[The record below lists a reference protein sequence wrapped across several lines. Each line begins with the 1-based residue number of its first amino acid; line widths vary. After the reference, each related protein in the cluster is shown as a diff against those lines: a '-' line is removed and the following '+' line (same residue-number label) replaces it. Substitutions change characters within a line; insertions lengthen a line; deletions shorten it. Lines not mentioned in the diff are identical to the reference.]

1 MKKIIVILLF
11 IFSLTLVSCK
21 NDTNFDIVTTTYF
34 QYDIVSNIVK
44 DKLSIDVLT
53 KPGVDNHDFM
63 PSSTQMA
70 NIKNSKLFLFT
81 SYEVDSWLN
90 DNASQIAGKETI
102 VINLNDYN
110 DVNINDLHYWTDP
123 KLILNFINVVKDE
136 IVKID
141 PDNKDFYVENATNY
155 YNAINKVHL
164 SMESYFNSKDNVTIY
179 FAGHNAM
186 KYFEDR
192 YKITITALSNTNKPD
207 ADLTINQITSLLEVI
222 KENSVHFLFTEELKE
237 PKVATTIKN
246 ELAEDNYELTLLELH
261 GYHNVTKEDFDN
273 NVSYLQLL
281 ERNFNNIKM
290 ALGD

>member
-34 QYDIVSNIVK
+34 QYDIVKNIVD
-44 DKLSIDVLT
+44 DKLTVDVLT

-70 NIKNSKLFLFT
+70 NIKNSKLFIFT
-81 SYEVDSWLN
+81 SYKIDSWLN
-90 DNASQIAGKETI
+90 ENVSQVAGKETI

-155 YNAINKVHL
+155 YNAINNVHL

-192 YKITITALSNTNKPD
+192 YKITIIALNNTNKPD

>member
-53 KPGVDNHDFM
+53 KPGVDNHDFL

-70 NIKNSKLFLFT
+70 NIKNSKLFIFT

-123 KLILNFINVVKDE
+123 KLILDFINVVKDE

-155 YNAINKVHL
+155 YNAINNVHL
-164 SMESYFNSKDNVTIY
+164 SMESYFNSKEDVTIY

-192 YKITITALSNTNKPD
+192 YKITIIALNNTNKPD
-207 ADLTINQITSLLEVI
+207 ADLTSNQITSLLEDI

>member
-1 MKKIIVILLF
+1 MKKVFVFILLV
-11 IFSLTLVSCK
+11 FSLTLISCNENTK
-21 NDTNFDIVTTTYF
+21 FDIVTTTYF
-34 QYDIVSNIVK
+34 QYDIVKNIVE
-44 DKLSIDVLT
+44 DKLTVDVLT

-155 YNAINKVHL
+155 YNAINNVHL

-207 ADLTINQITSLLEVI
+207 ADLTSNQITSLLEVI

-246 ELAEDNYELTLLELH
+246 ELAKDNYELMLLELH
-261 GYHNVTKEDFDN
+261 GYHNVSKKDFDN

-281 ERNFNNIKM
+281 ERNFKNIKK

>member
-34 QYDIVSNIVK
+34 QYDIVKNIVD
-44 DKLSIDVLT
+44 DKLTVDVLT
-53 KPGVDNHDFM
+53 KPGVDNHDYM
-63 PSSTQMA
+63 PSSNQMT
-70 NIKNSKLFLFT
+70 NIRNSKMFLFT
-81 SYEVDSWLN
+81 SYKVDSWLN

-155 YNAINKVHL
+155 YNAINNVHL

-192 YKITITALSNTNKPD
+192 YKITIIALSNTSKPD
-207 ADLTINQITSLLEVI
+207 ADLTSNQITSLLEVI

>member
-1 MKKIIVILLF
+1 MKKIVVILLF

-123 KLILNFINVVKDE
+123 KLILDFINVVKDE

-155 YNAINKVHL
+155 YNAINNVHL
-164 SMESYFNSKDNVTIY
+164 SMESYFNSKEDVTIY

-186 KYFEDR
+186 EYFEDR
-192 YKITITALSNTNKPD
+192 YKITIIALSNTNKPD